1 MAIRGR
7 APYRGVLTH
16 GFVLD
21 GQGRAMSK
29 SVGNVVAPEKII
41 EKYGA
46 DILRLWVAASDYRD
60 DVRVGDEILAGL
72 AEGYRKI
79 RNTVR
84 WALGNLADF
93 DPARD
98 AVAVEDLE
106 PLDRWAYAKL
116 VEWQDKV
123 ERAYADYEFHVAY
136 HATME
141 LVSVTL
147 SSVYF
152 DVVKDRLYTAR
163 KDGRPRRSAQT
174 VLHWVA
180 QDLLRLLAPVLSF
193 TAHEAWR
200 FLPGRPEGSV
210 FEAGF
215 PHRAPP
221 ADAAVLLDRYGR
233 LLEVRGEVL
242 KALEAARREKLIGS
256 GLEAKVV
263 VRAEGE
269 VLARLRAAEAE
280 LPALFIVSK
289 VELAEGP
296 LAVKVERAPGE
307 KCERCWIYA
316 EDRGAD
322 AGHPTLC
329 GKCAAA
335 LA

>member
-1 MAIRGR
+1 
-7 APYRGVLTH
+7 
-16 GFVLD
+16 
-21 GQGRAMSK
+21 
-29 SVGNVVAPEKII
+29 
-41 EKYGA
+41 
-46 DILRLWVAASDYRD
+46 
-60 DVRVGDEILAGL
+60 VRVGDEILSGL

-93 DPARD
+93 DPSRD
-98 AVAVEDLE
+98 AVPVEALE
-106 PLDRWAYAKL
+106 PFDRWAYAKL

-147 SSVYF
+147 SSVYY

-163 KDGRPRRSAQT
+163 KDGPPRRSAQT

-193 TAHEAWR
+193 TAHEAWGH
-200 FLPGRPEGSV
+200 LPGRPAGSV

-215 PHRAPP
+215 PQRAAP
-221 ADAAVLLDRYGR
+221 ADAGALLERYGR
-233 LLEVRGEVL
+233 LLEIRGDVL
-242 KALEAARREKLIGS
+242 KALEAARRDKLIGS
-256 GLEAKVV
+256 GLEARVV
-263 VRAEGE
+263 LRAEGE
-269 VLARLRAAEAE
+269 VLARLRASAAE
-280 LPALFIVSK
+280 LAALFIVSR
-289 VELAEGP
+289 VDLVEGP
-296 LAVKVERAPGE
+296 PQVTVERAPGE

-322 AGHPTLC
+322 PRHPTVC